1 MTLQKQSVGIPLG
14 GGVEEGTG
22 SKLLDP
28 PALLDLVDARWD
40 KRGEYAKRFGSE
52 SVPTSGLVN
61 ANANALLD
69 HDGALVQYSAS
80 GTSVWG
86 EGPGEWRND
95 PASPRA
101 ARITTH
107 PLAVDSGS
115 YHDADTAYEPT
126 SGLVCVVCRD
136 DTYDRVLAY
145 FLDAEDGHAVSPP
158 VELPAELV
166 SQPRVVAFDGR
177 FLVLALGVWSG
188 GATAS
193 SAVWAASYDASTNAF
208 TFGAAVEIGSVSSGA
223 LSDYDAHVASATQE
237 HAHVVWCNG
246 ARWHAAKVAS
256 DGTVIATR
264 DNSIVATGDAD
275 SVTIVHNP
283 NVGIVYVLHD
293 DNLVGGVLFVAL
305 FSDTYDSLPTRRT
318 AMTYTTR
325 SRDRRVTAAIG
336 SSHSVRVFV
345 SHDTCN
351 GGDVGGVEWV
361 SLNSAGSPN
370 SAQGFAPGLILASK
384 AVRDGYSRVIVGV
397 SREIRF
403 EPSDPAGV
411 GGAAEPL
418 PSGFLVT
425 PTTAHGT
432 PALAV
437 LGRYGHDAI
446 ACGSWQ
452 RQSAKY
458 LGAIASVGSEYWG
471 AYTALAQRNDGAP
484 STVGVLSL
492 PDRDIAYGWR
502 WSIRTMRARLEPA
515 PVRTSS
521 AEGLSLLGG
530 GVLAAYDGQRTAE
543 LAIPVV
549 PHAPIPAGRNYSS
562 ACVGAEGTAYSFVS
576 ASSIPGAGTGSGVGD
591 VLLATCSFKIAF
603 RWIDALGN
611 VRRSSVSE
619 AMERTYLVPNGPPPS
634 LGYSDSVAS
643 AFDRVSTYFVNV
655 GGLWEP
661 DTDQRTRI
669 LVIPLPGPSALGTD
683 PDTKIQVEIYRT
695 EFTYERWDAI
705 AGSSNDVL
713 LGTLEG
719 DSDFRLCG
727 VVDVGT
733 VTGYPNMG
741 WVEDPCRLTV
751 DGTQG
756 GPQPSAPTAYDEGG
770 ELGSEPLPPILDVAS
785 TQRRL
790 FAIDAED
797 RLSVWF
803 SKPFV
808 AGYAPEFNAALRIRC
823 AAEGGDLVALAT
835 LDDKLVLFKERRIYV
850 TPVFS
855 GPDANG
861 NGTAFQPPREVAA
874 DTGCVNANSVATGPW
889 GVVFQ
894 SERGIYA
901 LGRDLGL
908 TWIGEAVKD
917 SLGDATILAA
927 TVVPEATEVRFLL
940 STGRA
945 LVWDYRVGSWATW
958 DNVPGA
964 HATTW
969 RGKWARLLSGGSVE
983 HDSEGYDAPDTSD
996 RPMLSITTAWVKL
1009 AQGLQGYQRIWT
1021 ASILGDHYS
1030 GDLAVD
1036 VGYDYE
1042 DEWTDSHSFREA
1054 EIQSWERMQI
1064 KIKPTR
1070 QKCMAIRFRVREIAM
1085 SGTAATVGRGF
1096 VLQSLQLEVG
1106 IKRGSYKMVLPV
1118 QRRGGP
1124 DLLELT
1130 GVSSI
1135 ELTGT
1140 DSLETPR

>member
-22 SKLLDP
+22 DKLLDP

-40 KRGEYAKRFGSE
+40 KRGEYAKRFGSAA
-52 SVPTSGLVN
+52 VPTTGLVN
-61 ANANALLD
+61 ADANALVD
-69 HDGALVQYSAS
+69 HDGALVQYSGQGA
-80 GTSVWG
+80 SVWG

-101 ARITTH
+101 SRITTH

-136 DTYDRVLAY
+136 DTFDRVLAY
-145 FLDAEDGHAVSPP
+145 FLDATDGHAVASP
-158 VELPAELV
+158 VELPEELQT
-166 SQPRVVAFDGR
+166 QPRVLAFGGR
-177 FLVLALGVWSG
+177 FLVLALGTGSG
-188 GATAS
+188 GGAVAGDT
-193 SAVWAASYDASTNAF
+193 VWAASYDASTNNF
-208 TFGAAVEIGSVSSGA
+208 TFGAAVEIGGTTGTA
-223 LSDYDAHVASATQE
+223 LSDYDATVANAAQE

-246 ARWHAAKVAS
+246 TIWRSHQV
-256 DGTVIATR
+256 DNEGTVTAQIDNQIAA
-264 DNSIVATGDAD
+264 VGDAD
-275 SVTIVHNP
+275 SVAIVHNP

-293 DNLVGGVLFVAL
+293 DNVGGVLYVGL
-305 FSDTYDSLPTRRT
+305 FADTYGSTPTRRT
-318 AMTYTTR
+318 VMTYTTR
-325 SRDRRVTAAIG
+325 NSRDRRVTAAVG
-336 SSHSVRVFV
+336 ASNSVRVFV

-351 GGDVGGVEWV
+351 GGDVGGIEWQ
-361 SLNSAGSPN
+361 SLNSSGNPN
-370 SAQGFAPGLILASK
+370 GTQGFAPGLILASK
-384 AVRDGYSRVIVGV
+384 AVRDGYSRVVVGV

-403 EPSDPAGV
+403 QPSDPAGLL
-411 GGAAEPL
+411 GEAEPL

-425 PTTAHGT
+425 PTTAYDT
-432 PALAV
+432 PVLAV

-458 LGAIASVGSEYWG
+458 IGAIVAVGSEYWG
-471 AYTALAQRNDGAP
+471 AYTALSQRNDGAP
-484 STVGVLSL
+484 STTGSVAI
-492 PDRDIAYGWR
+492 PDRDIKYGWR
-502 WSIRTMRARLEPA
+502 WSIRTLRAALEPA

-530 GVLAAYDGQRTAE
+530 GVLAAYDGQRMAE
-543 LAIPVV
+543 LAVPVV
-549 PHAPIPAGRNYSS
+549 PHAPVAAGRTYSDL
-562 ACVGAEGTAYSFVS
+562 CVGAEGTPYDFILGLSD
-576 ASSIPGAGTGSGVGD
+576 IPGEGTGTGVGD
-591 VLLATCSFKIAF
+591 VFLATCQYKVAF

-619 AMERTYLVPNGPPPS
+619 AMERTYLVVPP
-634 LGYSDSVAS
+634 LGYSDSTAS
-643 AFDRVSTYFVNV
+643 AFDSHTTYFVQD
-655 GGLWEP
+655 GGLWVP
-661 DTDQRTRI
+661 DDDQRTRLL
-669 LVIPLPGPSALGTD
+669 LVPLPGPSALGAD

-705 AGSSNDVL
+705 AGSPNDVL

-719 DSDFRLCG
+719 DGSFRLCG
-727 VVDVGT
+727 VVDLGE
-733 VTGYPNMG
+733 VTDNPNMG
-741 WVEDPCRLTV
+741 WVEDPCRETV
-751 DGTQG
+751 DGIGG
-756 GPQPSAPTAYDEGG
+756 GPQDGAPIAYDEGG

-797 RLSVWF
+797 RLAVWF

-808 AGYAPEFNAALRIRC
+808 SGYAPEFNAALRLRC
-823 AAEGGDLVALAT
+823 AADGGDLVALAA

-940 STGRA
+940 DTGGA
-945 LVWDYRVGSWATW
+945 LVWDYRVGSWSTW

-969 RGKWARLLSGGSVE
+969 RGKWARLLSSGTVE
-983 HDSEGYDAPDTSD
+983 YDSDGYDAPDTDD
-996 RPMLSITTAWVKL
+996 RPVLSITTAWIKL

-1042 DEWTDSHSFREA
+1042 DEWTDSHQIREA
-1054 EIQSWERMQI
+1054 TIASWDRMQI

-1070 QKCMAIRFRVREIAM
+1070 QKCMAIRFRVREIVM
-1085 SGTAATVGRGF
+1085 TGETATVGRGF

-1106 IKRGSYKMVLPV
+1106 IKKGSYKMVLPV

-1130 GVSSI
+1130 GIASI

-1140 DSLETPR
+1140 DSLETPT